1 MAAKIRLKQM
11 GKRGQHTFRVVVM
24 EGTKPRGGRVIE
36 EIGHFDPHSDELY
49 VDEGR
54 ALDWLGNGVQPSQSA
69 KQLLTR
75 AGIRQDKDVR
85 AGANA

>member
-1 MAAKIRLKQM
+1 MAATIRLKQV
-11 GKRGQHTFRVVVM
+11 GKRGQHTFRIVAI
-24 EGTKPRGGRVIE
+24 EGSKPRGGRVLE
-36 EIGHFDPHSDELY
+36 EIGHFDPHSDELH

-54 ALDWLGNGVQPSQSA
+54 ALDWLSKGVQPSQSA

-85 AGANA
+85 TGTGA

>member
-1 MAAKIRLKQM
+1 MAATIRLKQV
-11 GKRGQHTFRVVVM
+11 GKRGQHTFRIVAM
-24 EGTKPRGGRVIE
+24 EGSKPRGGRVLE
-36 EIGHFDPHSDELY
+36 EIGYFDPHSDDLH

-54 ALDWLGNGVQPSQSA
+54 ALAWLSEGVQPSQSA

-85 AGANA
+85 TGTGA